1 MLTPALI
8 ASVIPLYLAWSALSL
23 YNNVRRAK
31 ATGLRVHIS
40 PISPNNPI
48 WLIFEPLIVRTL
60 EMLLGVNN
68 TNELLRMSKRSWNF
82 HDRFRMHERYGKV
95 FAHATPAD
103 IEIYVADAAASDE
116 LLSRKRDFIKPMHMV
131 EVINVYG
138 PSVASTD
145 GAEWARHRRI
155 SATPFNERLNQL
167 VWTEAL
173 RQTAGMLAYFG
184 RGIGVGGSSSL
195 AEDSM
200 TLTLNILTSAGLG
213 FSCDFRGAEEAE
225 KKESSIREADKQYQQ
240 QGQQTT
246 TTPSYRDC
254 LAGVLDN
261 FLMMGLL
268 PKFVW
273 SLPQSLLPRKLQDFS
288 THKHTLKQYMVGMVE
303 KTRYEGSEHAN
314 LLSVLVQKNEE
325 ARQSKGPPSTGG
337 KLSQGLSDDEL
348 YGNVFIY
355 SFAGHETT
363 AHAVCY
369 AMYLLAAYPDVQDWV
384 AEEAQA
390 VLGTAELENLA
401 YSEVFPRLKRSLGVM
416 YETLR
421 LYPPVVS
428 IPKSTGPSP
437 QTLTVPSPDPT
448 TTTGFTATL
457 PAHAY
462 VFPNVVALQSHP
474 DYWGADSLTWNP
486 ARWIEVGEKGESFKP
501 APVKGSFI
509 PWADGPRVC
518 PGKKFSQVEFVA
530 VIAAVVRGHRVEV
543 VREEGEGEDEARK
556 RVLEVVEEMVSGAT
570 LFMKHPEKVR
580 VRIVER

>member
-48 WLIFEPLIVRTL
+48 WLIFEPLIVRSL

-138 PSVASTD
+138 PSVASSD
-145 GAEWARHRRI
+145 GAKWARHRRI

-173 RQTAGMLAYFG
+173 RQTTGMLAYFG

-213 FSCDFRGAEEAE
+213 FSCDFRGAEEVE
-225 KKESSIREADKQYQQ
+225 EKESSIREADKQYQQ

-273 SLPQSLLPRKLQDFS
+273 SLPQSLLPKKLQDFS

-337 KLSQGLSDDEL
+337 KPLQGLSDDEL

-486 ARWIEVGEKGESFKP
+486 ARWIEVGEEGESFKP
-501 APVKGSFI
+501 APVKGNFI

-543 VREEGEGEDEARK
+543 VREGEGEDEARK

-580 VRIVER
+580 VRIVKR

>member
-8 ASVIPLYLAWSALSL
+8 ASAIPLYLIWSAVSL

-40 PISPNNPI
+40 PISPGNPL

-68 TNELLRMSKRSWNF
+68 ATELLLMSKRSWNF
-82 HDRFRMHERYGKV
+82 HDRYRMHDRYGKV

-116 LLSRKRDFIKPMHMV
+116 LLARKRDFIKPMHMV

-145 GAEWARHRRI
+145 GPEWARHRRI

-173 RQTAGMLAYFG
+173 RQTGGMLGYFG

-213 FSCDFRGAEEAE
+213 FSCDFRGAEETE
-225 KKESSIREADKQYQQ
+225 KEADKQQT
-240 QGQQTT
+240 TT

-273 SLPQSLLPRKLQDFS
+273 SLPQSLLPKKLQDFA
-288 THKHTLKQYMVGMVE
+288 THKTTLKDYMVGMVE
-303 KTRYEGSEHAN
+303 QTRYEGSEHAN

-337 KLSQGLSDDEL
+337 RLSQGLSDDEM

-369 AMYLLAAYPDVQDWV
+369 AMYMLAAYPDIQDWV

-390 VLGTAELENLA
+390 VLGTAELEDLA
-401 YSEVFPRLKRSLGVM
+401 YGEVFPRLKRALGVM

-421 LYPPVVS
+421 LFPPVVS

-437 QTLTVPSPDPT
+437 QTLTVPSADPT
-448 TTTGFTATL
+448 ATATSFTATL

-474 DYWGADSLTWNP
+474 DYWGADSLTWKP
-486 ARWIEVGEKGESFKP
+486 ARWIEAGDEGETFKP

-530 VIAAVVRGHRVEV
+530 VVAAVVRGHRVEV
-543 VREEGEGEDEARK
+543 VREEGEGEEEARK
-556 RVLEVVEEMVSGAT
+556 RVLEVVEETVSGAT
-570 LFMKHPEKVR
+570 LFMKNPEKVR
-580 VRIVER
+580 VRIVKR